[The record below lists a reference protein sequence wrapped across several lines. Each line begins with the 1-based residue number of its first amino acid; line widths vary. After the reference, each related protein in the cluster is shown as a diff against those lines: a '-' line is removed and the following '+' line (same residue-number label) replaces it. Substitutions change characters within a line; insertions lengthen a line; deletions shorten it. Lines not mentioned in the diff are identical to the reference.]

1 MQCYKQWLRDAYNS
15 LGFATVADCCFLVS
29 SVRIWPESQLQITK
43 KSLCPLEKHL
53 FLVFV
58 LFCFCTFLPS
68 FLVLQQSTRIFH
80 CPPTRHVH
88 HLGAHEKSPLLA
100 CTCKII
106 YVPKIVI
113 TKEYSE
119 HCKLFIIMIIIIIII
134 ITLFL

>member
-80 CPPTRHVH
+80 CSPTRHVH
-88 HLGAHEKSPLLA
+88 RTIWRQMRNLPLLA

-106 YVPKIVI
+106 YVPNIVI
-113 TKEYSE
+113 TQECSE
-119 HCKLFIIMIIIIIII
+119 HCKLFIIMIIIIII
-134 ITLFL
+134 TLFL

>member
-15 LGFATVADCCFLVS
+15 LGFATGADCCFLVS

-43 KSLCPLEKHL
+43 KVSAHSRNIY
-53 FLVFV
+53 FWF
-58 LFCFCTFLPS
+58 LFCFVFCTFLPS

-80 CPPTRHVH
+80 CSPTRHVH
-88 HLGAHEKSPLLA
+88 HLEAKEKSPLLA

-113 TKEYSE
+113 TQECSQ
-119 HCKLFIIMIIIIIII
+119 HCKLFIIMIIIII
-134 ITLFL
+134 TLFL